1 MVFFGHQVVA
11 SLDACWLWS
20 SSDATGLPCRR
31 LVPEFKANL
40 PVLSRMV
47 RNIFISFFQSVSLY
61 LGTCHAFRVVYSFEV
76 RGPFGVFSKT
86 FFLQINTSLFIRS
99 ARLVSLLFRPSLL
112 RSSLI
117 PLRTP
122 SPLSLPIPIGWRGVN
137 APAGITKRRQFV
149 HNCEAHSLL
158 PLFFG
163 ATVDDGAGN
172 VRLSAAGCFF
182 GT

>member
-1 MVFFGHQVVA
+1 MFAFCIHTYKGDQVN
-11 SLDACWLWS
+11 
-20 SSDATGLPCRR
+20 
-31 LVPEFKANL
+31 EK
-40 PVLSRMV
+40 
-47 RNIFISFFQSVSLY
+47 
-61 LGTCHAFRVVYSFEV
+61 RVVMSQQPLPIISLLALI
-76 RGPFGVFSKT
+76 GFGVFSKT

-149 HNCEAHSLL
+149 HNCEAQPFVHF
-158 PLFFG
+158 LFFG
-163 ATVDDGAGN
+163 TTVDDGAGS